1 MCELNYVEVV
11 FAYTKIIQY
20 SGHGKVILEFLWNIF
35 VITYTELFEEMCV
48 CVFFVCLFLRK
59 YKKEMFH
66 HIFSPTY
73 EKKESFTIL
82 FSQTQIKHVSVC
94 EQKVIFGWES
104 WVFYRNLQFFLRNLY
119 CVYLWRL
126 LAKDSKGTFSFKRQ
140 KWRNLSILGPFKV
153 DITEIA
159 AAGLYR
165 TG

>member
-73 EKKESFTIL
+73 EKKRIFHNFIFPDPDKTRVGLRAKSYIWMRELGFFIEICN
-82 FSQTQIKHVSVC
+82 FFY
-94 EQKVIFGWES
+94 VIFIVS
-104 WVFYRNLQFFLRNLY
+104 TCDVFLQKIQRALFRLKGRNDEIYRI
-119 CVYLWRL
+119 W
-126 LAKDSKGTFSFKRQ
+126 DPSK
-140 KWRNLSILGPFKV
+140 LI
-153 DITEIA
+153 
-159 AAGLYR
+159 
-165 TG
+165 